1 MEKNEDFSLRHV
13 PLSRDA
19 CSCGV
24 CAARNVPTAQRPA
37 VEIYEL
43 RVGHNVTRLC
53 AECVVKLKRML
64 EQPLPVECK
73 DKDKEAGS

>member
-1 MEKNEDFSLRHV
+1 MNKNEEFSLRHV

-37 VEIYEL
+37 AEIYEL
-43 RVGHNVTRLC
+43 RIGHHVTRLC
-53 AECVVKLKRML
+53 GSCVMKLKHML
-64 EQPLPVECK
+64 EQPLT
-73 DKDKEAGS
+73 KEAGA